1 MLRSARGLAR
11 QRTTLSWQR
20 TALDFAVVGG
30 LLLRAAGG
38 ASNPLR
44 LMPAALALAMAAAV
58 LLGVQL
64 GARPGG
70 RPPGRW
76 AVYCLGGFVL
86 TLQVAAGL
94 LILPR

>member
-1 MLRSARGLAR
+1 MPPAAHSLAR

-20 TALDFAVVGG
+20 TALDFAVVGA

-44 LMPAALALAMAAAV
+44 LIPAVLSLGTASAV
-58 LLGVQL
+58 LLGVHR
-64 GARPGG
+64 GSRPGG
-70 RPPGRW
+70 RAPGRG
-76 AVYCLGGFVL
+76 AVYFLGGLVL
-86 TLQVAAGL
+86 TLQVTAGL